1 MAVFY
6 VGVQYLIG
14 GGRLVDALLPVT
26 MIGFVTYIVAY
37 LLLVKVVAGILEE
50 MHTGT
55 LEQVHLSPLPPWL
68 PAVGLLVAVLVEAA
82 LVAGLVAA
90 GFVIALHLEFAGLKW
105 DMLVPAALTLLD
117 IAGFALLMGGIALTL
132 TTIGAIN
139 HVVYSLVGLLNG
151 SYVPVAVYPDWLQV
165 VAKFVPSTLGIDVL
179 RQILVDDRTL
189 AATWSNG
196 SLGWTLMH
204 AVAMQLLG
212 WTVYQWQVRRGLREG
227 RLGPR

>member
-1 MAVFY
+1 VELAVMAVFY

-151 SYVPVAVYPDWLQV
+151 SYVPV
-165 VAKFVPSTLGIDVL
+165 VL